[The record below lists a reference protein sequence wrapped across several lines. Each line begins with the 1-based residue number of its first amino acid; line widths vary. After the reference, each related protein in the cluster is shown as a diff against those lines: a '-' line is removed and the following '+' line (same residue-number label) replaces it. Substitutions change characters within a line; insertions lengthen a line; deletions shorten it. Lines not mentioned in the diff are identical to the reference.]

1 MLCEEEHRVYNWIDF
16 ANLTGV
22 SFNRPVDNSSPL
34 WQIPKSPL
42 EKAEETE
49 IYLSHFTVLLD
60 GGNESRQSDQ
70 LLLLSKKKKR
80 ITFNGTVKPTFE
92 NCNEL

>member
-1 MLCEEEHRVYNWIDF
+1 MK
-16 ANLTGV
+16 
-22 SFNRPVDNSSPL
+22 
-34 WQIPKSPL
+34 IPKSLL